1 MKNLPLIRTLG
12 LWILISAVAVYVYSN
27 IQRSNEKEDVYYVY
41 LEGARI
47 IKGENP
53 YQRVLGSDMLHN
65 DKFSTY
71 FPGIYLISASVQ
83 LAGFESFEDWHEA
96 WTVLN
101 IGILF
106 LIGLL
111 ILLDLEKRSSLLLA
125 LFGIIVLYFHS
136 YSIIILRI
144 NHIDFIAILFLVLSL
159 KVIER
164 NPFLSMVF
172 FGLSLSMKH
181 MAIFAAPLYL
191 FALRD
196 TFGWKKSIVYWVTG
210 IGLPIVVF
218 SLPFIIWNA
227 QGFFKSI
234 LFSATRLSGS
244 HFKTIAA
251 STLIGAEGLI
261 GKLPMLLLF
270 IIVFYLNYRKKLEI
284 RTSVFLI
291 LAIFIG
297 YNSVL
302 FVQYLIWPIAG
313 MILMLPEMYR
323 VALPDAY
330 SHQQQ

>member
-1 MKNLPLIRTLG
+1 M
-12 LWILISAVAVYVYSN
+12 AVYVYSN
-27 IQRSNEKEDVYYVY
+27 LERSNEKEDIYYVY
-41 LEGARI
+41 LEGSRI
-47 IKGENP
+47 LKGENP
-53 YQRVLGSDMLHN
+53 YERVLGSDMLHN

-71 FPGIYLISASVQ
+71 FPGIYLISASIQV
-83 LAGFESFEDWHEA
+83 AGYDDFEGWHEV
-96 WTVLN
+96 WTILN

-111 ILLDLEKRSSLLLA
+111 IFLDLEKRSSLLLA
-125 LFGIIVLYFHS
+125 IFGLIILYFHS

-164 NPFLSMVF
+164 KPLLSLVF

-191 FALRD
+191 FTLRD
-196 TFGWKKSIVYWVTG
+196 SIGWRRSFTYCVAG

-244 HFKTIAA
+244 HFKTLAA
-251 STLIGAEGLI
+251 STLVGAEGLI

-270 IIVFYLNYRKKLEI
+270 FIIYYLNYTRKIGI
-284 RTSVFLI
+284 RTGVFLI
-291 LAIFIG
+291 LAVFIG
-297 YNSVL
+297 FNSVL
-302 FVQYLIWPIAG
+302 FVQYLIWPVVG
-313 MILMLPEMYR
+313 MILMLPELYR
-323 VALPDAY
+323 AVAPGTSYLRKP
-330 SHQQQ
+330 